1 VIWCIAVTLLLGSAF
16 REIGWSY
23 VDTANNLSAA
33 ADSRSWHELASDA
46 LTKSVEYRP
55 LLDLGTR
62 SAYRVLGLN
71 IDAYQAIVFVEFGVL
86 LIMLVVL
93 FRPSGWR
100 RVAAAILA
108 LSVAVGLHT
117 SRILFLFVPLN
128 AYLTSLLLV
137 LVAVFVVITPKRR
150 IFEWV
155 LLPLTMIALFWLEL
169 GVLIVP
175 LVIGAW
181 LASAPDTTWRSVVAS
196 AAGLA
201 IYLVARLGFGPSMGP
216 DVPDTGLGFSMLSA
230 ADRVAMFGERP
241 WLLWLY
247 NVGAT
252 LMTVVASEP
261 RAGTFRFVA
270 ALRADAVPAW
280 MWLHVVS
287 SLLTTLVVCLA
298 VPGIRARATRD
309 RLIAVFGGVLLIGGS
324 VLGFLYTR
332 DRIGLAAGIG
342 YAMLVYVAVTA
353 LLERPVSR
361 WMSITATALV
371 VMLGVGWSL
380 RVGEMYVA
388 LRETAWDFHHEW
400 TRDEAQAPADTIV
413 GRMRAA
419 TLRQRPADP
428 QHDPLWTYVLFERR
442 FTREKETP

>member
-16 REIGWSY
+16 REVGWSY

-33 ADSRSWHELASDA
+33 ADSRSWHELTSDA

-62 SAYRVLGLN
+62 SAYRVLGLS
-71 IDAYQAIVFVEFGVL
+71 IEAYQAIVVIEFGLL
-86 LIMLVVL
+86 LIALIVL

-100 RVAAAILA
+100 RAVAAILA

-117 SRILFLFVPLN
+117 SRILFLFNPLN

-137 LVAVFVVITPKRR
+137 LVAVFIVITPKPH
-150 IFEWV
+150 IVEWI
-155 LLPLTMIALFWLEL
+155 LLPLTVIALFWLEL

-181 LASAPDTTWRSVVAS
+181 FASAPDTTWRSVAAS
-196 AAGLA
+196 IAGLA
-201 IYLVARLGFGPSMGP
+201 IYLVARLGFGPGMGP

-230 ADRVAMFGERP
+230 ADRLAMFGERP

-252 LMTVVASEP
+252 LMTVLASEP

-270 ALRADAVPAW
+270 ALRVDAVPAW

-287 SLLTTLVVCLA
+287 SVLTTVIVFLA
-298 VPGIRARATRD
+298 VPGIRTRPSRD
-309 RLIAVFGGVLLIGGS
+309 RLIAVLGGVLLIGGS

-342 YAMLVYVAVTA
+342 YAMLAYVAVTA
-353 LLERPVSR
+353 LLERQASR
-361 WMSITATALV
+361 WISIGATALV
-371 VMLGVGWSL
+371 VMLGIGWSL

-400 TRDEAQAPADTIV
+400 ARDEAQAPPDTIV

-419 TLRQRPADP
+419 ALRNPPPDP
-428 QHDPLWTYVLFERR
+428 QRDPPWTYELFERR
-442 FTREKETP
+442 FTLETETP